1 MPKKVFVSGCFD
13 MLHSGHVAFFEE
25 AATHGD
31 LYVGIGSDRTINDLK
46 GRRTVNG
53 ERERLYMI
61 KSLRFVK
68 DAWINRGSGL
78 LDFEEELREIRPDI
92 FFVNEDGY
100 TPDKKRLCD
109 ELGIELVVSR
119 RVPVNGLPPRS
130 TTALRSECRIP
141 YRLDLAGG
149 WLDQPYVSKFWPG
162 AVLTISIEPDLEFND
177 RSGMSSSTR
186 KKAVELWQT
195 DIPEGDPNLLARTL
209 FCLENPPGTTYV
221 SGSQDAIGI
230 VFPGLNRLDY
240 ASGEYWPEKITPV
253 DDPEVLDFI
262 EQHLWFITLPPRDGS
277 FNVLDRTNISADGAR
292 ALAEAADGVWNA
304 LLARDIIAFGKSY
317 LASFEAQVAMFQLMK
332 SRVVSETI
340 EQYRDK
346 ALGWKLAG
354 AGGGGYLALVSE
366 RPVENAIRVRI
377 RRRQVGSYCDESR
390 S

>member
-1 MPKKVFVSGCFD
+1 MQKKVFVSGCFD

-25 AATHGD
+25 AATYGD
-31 LYVGIGSDRTINDLK
+31 LYVGIGSDRTINELK
-46 GRRTVNG
+46 GRRTING

-61 KSLRFVK
+61 RSLRCVK
-68 DAWINRGSGL
+68 DAWINQGSGL
-78 LDFEEELREIRPDI
+78 LDFESEIRELRPDI

-100 TPDKKRLCD
+100 TPDKKRLCK
-109 ELGIELVVSR
+109 ELGIELIVSR

-130 TTALRSECRIP
+130 TTELRSECRIP

-186 KKAVELWQT
+186 KKAVELWHT
-195 DIPEGDPNLLARTL
+195 DIPDGDPHLLARTL
-209 FCLENPPGTTYV
+209 FCLENPPGTTYI

-240 ASGEYWPEKITPV
+240 APGEYWPEKITTV
-253 DDPEVLDFI
+253 NDPEVLDFI
-262 EQHLWFITLPPRDGS
+262 ERHLWFITLPPRAGD
-277 FNVLDRTNISADGAR
+277 FNVLDQTNISVEGAR
-292 ALAEAADGVWNA
+292 ALADAADGVWKA
-304 LLARDIIAFGKSY
+304 LLARDISAFGQSCR
-317 LASFEAQVAMFQLMK
+317 ASFEAQVAMFPLMK
-332 SRVVSETI
+332 SRAVSETI
-340 EQYRDK
+340 EHYRDK

-366 RPVENAIRVRI
+366 KQIENAIRIRI
-377 RRRQVGSYCDESR
+377 RRERTT
-390 S
+390 

>member
-25 AATHGD
+25 AASHGD
-31 LYVGIGSDRTINDLK
+31 LYAGIGSDSTINDLK

-61 KSLRFVK
+61 RSLKYVK
-68 DAWINRGSGL
+68 DAWINSGSGL
-78 LDFEEELREIRPDI
+78 LDFEEELRELRPDI

-100 TPDKKRLCD
+100 TPDKKRLCN

-119 RVPVNGLPPRS
+119 RVPVAGLPPRS
-130 TTALRSECRIP
+130 TTALRSECQIP

-149 WLDQPYVSKFWPG
+149 WLDQPYVSKYWPG
-162 AVLTISIEPDLEFND
+162 AVLTISIEPDFEFND

-186 KKAVELWQT
+186 KKAVQLWHT
-195 DIPEGDPNLLARTL
+195 DIPEGDPHLHARTL

-240 ASGEYWPEKITPV
+240 ARGEYWPEKITSV
-253 DDPEVLDFI
+253 DSPEILDWL
-262 EQHLWFITLPPRDGS
+262 EQRLWFITLPPRAGQ
-277 FNVLDRTNISADGAR
+277 FNVLDKTNISVEGAR
-292 ALAEAADGVWNA
+292 ALAEAADAVWDA
-304 LLARDIIAFGKSY
+304 IRDRDIDRLGNSFR
-317 LASFEAQVAMFQLMK
+317 ASFEAQVAMFPLMK
-332 SRVVSETI
+332 SRPVSDTI
-340 EQYRDK
+340 EQYKDR

-354 AGGGGYLALVSE
+354 AGGGGYLVLISE
-366 RPVENAIRVRI
+366 KPVENAIRIRI
-377 RRRQVGSYCDESR
+377 RRTRAVR
-390 S
+390 

>member
-31 LYVGIGSDRTINDLK
+31 LYVGVGSDRTINDLK
-46 GRRTVNG
+46 GRRTING

-61 KSLRFVK
+61 SSLRFVK
-68 DAWINRGSGL
+68 EAWINQGSGL
-78 LDFEEELREIRPDI
+78 LDFEDELRRLKPDI

-109 ELGIELVVSR
+109 ELGVELIVSK
-119 RVPVNGLPPRS
+119 RVPVAGLPPRS
-130 TTALRSECRIP
+130 TTALRGECRIP

-149 WLDQPYVSKFWPG
+149 WLDQPYVSKHWPG

-186 KKAVELWQT
+186 RKAIELWHT
-195 DIPEGDPNLLARTL
+195 DIPEGDPHLLARTL

-240 ASGEYWPEKITPV
+240 PSGDYWPEKITHV
-253 DDPEVLDFI
+253 HDPEVLDFI
-262 EQHLWFITLPPRDGS
+262 EEHLWFITLPPRAGD
-277 FNVLDRTNISADGAR
+277 FNVLDQTNITVEGAR
-292 ALAEAADGVWNA
+292 ALAEAADGVWEA
-304 LLARDIIAFGKSY
+304 LLKRDISAFGRFY
-317 LASFEAQVAMFQLMK
+317 RVSFEAQVAMFPLMK
-332 SRVVSETI
+332 SAVVSETI
-340 EQYRDK
+340 DHYRNQ

-366 RPVENAIRVRI
+366 KPVENAIKIRI
-377 RRRQVGSYCDESR
+377 RRRRTV
-390 S
+390 

>member
-1 MPKKVFVSGCFD
+1 MKKTVFVSGCFD

-31 LYVGIGSDRTINDLK
+31 LYVGIGSDRTISELK

-61 KSLRFVK
+61 SSLKYVK

-78 LDFEEELREIRPDI
+78 TDFEEELREMRPDI

-100 TPDKKRLCD
+100 TPDKKKLCD

-119 RVPVNGLPPRS
+119 RVPVSGLPPRS

-149 WLDQPYVSKFWPG
+149 WLDQPYVSKLWPG

-177 RSGMSSSTR
+177 RSGMSGSTR
-186 KKAVELWQT
+186 RKAVELWQT
-195 DIPEGDPNLLARTL
+195 DIPDGDPHLLARTL

-221 SGSQDAIGI
+221 SGSQDSIGI

-253 DDPEVLDFI
+253 NDPEILDWL
-262 EQHLWFITLPPRDGS
+262 ERHLWFITLPPRAGD
-277 FNVLDRTNISADGAR
+277 FNVLDQTNISVEGAR
-292 ALAEAADGVWNA
+292 ALAEAADGVWKSI
-304 LLARDIIAFGKSY
+304 LAMDIQGLGHWYK
-317 LASFEAQVAMFQLMK
+317 ASFEAQVAMFPMMK
-332 SRVVSETI
+332 SRTVRDTI
-340 EQYRDK
+340 DIYKDR
-346 ALGWKLAG
+346 ALAWKLAG
-354 AGGGGYLALVSE
+354 AGGGGYLAMVSE
-366 RPVENAIRVRI
+366 RPVENAIKIRI
-377 RRRQVGSYCDESR
+377 RRERIV
-390 S
+390 

>member
-1 MPKKVFVSGCFD
+1 MQKKVFVSGCFD

-25 AATHGD
+25 AATYGD
-31 LYVGIGSDRTINDLK
+31 LYVGIGSDRTINELK
-46 GRRTVNG
+46 GRRTING

-61 KSLRFVK
+61 RSLRCVK
-68 DAWINRGSGL
+68 DAWINQGSGL
-78 LDFEEELREIRPDI
+78 LDFESEIRELRPDI

-100 TPDKKRLCD
+100 TPDKKRLCK

-130 TTALRSECRIP
+130 TTELRSECRIP

-186 KKAVELWQT
+186 KKAVELWHT
-195 DIPEGDPNLLARTL
+195 DIPDGDPHLLARTL

-240 ASGEYWPEKITPV
+240 APGEYWPEKITTV
-253 DDPEVLDFI
+253 NDPEVLDFI
-262 EQHLWFITLPPRDGS
+262 ERHLWFITLPPRDGS
-277 FNVLDRTNISADGAR
+277 FNVLEHTNITSDGAR
-292 ALAEAADGVWNA
+292 ALAEAADGVWDA
-304 LLARDIIAFGKSY
+304 LLAKDTNCFGKLY
-317 LASFEAQVAMFQLMK
+317 RASFEAQVAMFPLMK
-332 SRVVSETI
+332 SRAVSETI
-340 EQYRDK
+340 EHYRDK

-366 RPVENAIRVRI
+366 KQIENAIRIRI
-377 RRRQVGSYCDESR
+377 RRERTT
-390 S
+390 

>member
-1 MPKKVFVSGCFD
+1 MRRKVFVSGCFD

-25 AATHGD
+25 AATYGD

-46 GRRTVNG
+46 GRRTING

-61 KSLRFVK
+61 RSLKYVK
-68 DAWINRGSGL
+68 DAWVNKGSGL
-78 LDFEEELREIRPDI
+78 LDFEDELCQLRPDI

-119 RVPVNGLPPRS
+119 RIPVNGLPPRS
-130 TTALRSECRIP
+130 TSALRSECHIP

-177 RSGMSSSTR
+177 RSGMASSTR
-186 KKAVELWQT
+186 KKAVELWHT
-195 DIPEGDPNLLARTL
+195 DIPEGDPGLLARTL

-240 ASGEYWPEKITPV
+240 APGEYWPEKITSV
-253 DDPEVLDFI
+253 QDPEVLDII
-262 EQHLWFITLPPRDGS
+262 ESHLWFITLPPRGGA
-277 FNVLDRTNISADGAR
+277 FNVLEHTNITSDGAR
-292 ALAEAADGVWNA
+292 ALAEASDGVWNA
-304 LLARDIIAFGKSY
+304 LLAKDISSFGKFY
-317 LASFEAQVAMFQLMK
+317 RDSFEAQVALFPMMK
-332 SRVVSETI
+332 SPVGRETI
-340 EQYRDK
+340 EHYRDK

-366 RPVENAIRVRI
+366 RPIENAIRIRI
-377 RRRQVGSYCDESR
+377 RRER
-390 S
+390 SA

>member
-1 MPKKVFVSGCFD
+1 MSKKVFVSGCFD

-31 LYVGIGSDRTINDLK
+31 LYVGIGSDRTISDLK

-61 KSLRFVK
+61 RSLKYVK
-68 DAWINRGSGL
+68 DAWINKGSGL
-78 LDFEEELREIRPDI
+78 LDFEEELRELRPEI
-92 FFVNEDGY
+92 FFINEDGY

-186 KKAVELWQT
+186 KKAVELWHT
-195 DIPEGDPNLLARTL
+195 DIPEGDPGMLARTL

-253 DDPEVLDFI
+253 NDPEVIDFI

-277 FNVLDRTNISADGAR
+277 FNVLDKTNITVDGAR
-292 ALAEAADGVWNA
+292 ALAEAADGVWEA
-304 LLARDIIAFGKSY
+304 VLAKDINAFGRWY
-317 LASFEAQVAMFQLMK
+317 LASFEAQVAMFPLMK

-340 EQYRDK
+340 EQYKDK

-354 AGGGGYLALVSE
+354 AGGGGYLALVSD
-366 RPVENAIRVRI
+366 RPVENAIRIRI
-377 RRRQVGSYCDESR
+377 RRERPV
-390 S
+390 

>member
-1 MPKKVFVSGCFD
+1 MQKKVFVSGCFD

-25 AATHGD
+25 AATYGD
-31 LYVGIGSDRTINDLK
+31 LYVGIGSDRTINELK
-46 GRRTVNG
+46 GRRTING

-61 KSLRFVK
+61 RSLRCVK
-68 DAWINRGSGL
+68 DAWINQGSGL
-78 LDFEEELREIRPDI
+78 LDFESEIRELRPDI

-100 TPDKKRLCD
+100 TPDKKRLCK

-130 TTALRSECRIP
+130 TTELRSECRIP

-186 KKAVELWQT
+186 KKAVELWHT
-195 DIPEGDPNLLARTL
+195 DIPDGDPHLLARTL

-240 ASGEYWPEKITPV
+240 APGEYWPEKITTV
-253 DDPEVLDFI
+253 NDPEVLDFI
-262 EQHLWFITLPPRDGS
+262 ERHLWFITLPPRAGD
-277 FNVLDRTNISADGAR
+277 FNVLDQTNISVEGAR
-292 ALAEAADGVWNA
+292 ALADAADGVWKA
-304 LLARDIIAFGKSY
+304 LLARDISAFGQSCR
-317 LASFEAQVAMFQLMK
+317 ASFEAQVAMFPLMK
-332 SRVVSETI
+332 SRAVSETI
-340 EQYRDK
+340 EHYRDK

-366 RPVENAIRVRI
+366 KQIENAIRIRI
-377 RRRQVGSYCDESR
+377 RRERTT
-390 S
+390 

>member
-13 MLHSGHVAFFEE
+13 LLHSGHVAFFEE

-31 LYVGIGSDRTINDLK
+31 LYVGVGSDRTINDLK
-46 GRRTVNG
+46 GRRTING

-61 KSLRFVK
+61 SSLRFVK
-68 DAWINRGSGL
+68 EAWINQGSGL
-78 LDFEEELREIRPDI
+78 LDFEDELRRLKPDI

-109 ELGIELVVSR
+109 ELGVELIVSK
-119 RVPVNGLPPRS
+119 RVPVAGLPPRS
-130 TTALRSECRIP
+130 TTELRSECRIP

-149 WLDQPYVSKFWPG
+149 WLDQPYVSKHWPG
-162 AVLTISIEPDLEFND
+162 PVLTISIEPDLEFND

-186 KKAVELWQT
+186 RKAIELWHT
-195 DIPEGDPNLLARTL
+195 DIPEGDPHLLARTL

-240 ASGEYWPEKITPV
+240 PSGDYWPEKITPV
-253 DDPEVLDFI
+253 HDPEVLDFI
-262 EQHLWFITLPPRDGS
+262 EEHLWFITLPPRAGD
-277 FNVLDRTNISADGAR
+277 FNVLDQTNITVEGAR
-292 ALAEAADGVWNA
+292 ALAEAADGVWEA
-304 LLARDIIAFGKSY
+304 LLKRDISAFGRFY
-317 LASFEAQVAMFQLMK
+317 RVSFEAQVAMFPLMK
-332 SRVVSETI
+332 SAVVSETI
-340 EQYRDK
+340 DHYRNQ

-366 RPVENAIRVRI
+366 KPVENAIKIRI
-377 RRRQVGSYCDESR
+377 RRRRTV
-390 S
+390 

>member
-1 MPKKVFVSGCFD
+1 MVKKVFVSGCFD

-31 LYVGIGSDRTINDLK
+31 LYVGIGSDRTINELK

-61 KSLRFVK
+61 RSLRYVR
-68 DAWINRGSGL
+68 DAWINKGSGL
-78 LDFEEELREIRPDI
+78 LDFEEELRILRPDI

-100 TPDKKRLCD
+100 TPDKTKLCD

-119 RVPVNGLPPRS
+119 RVPVAGLPARS

-162 AVLTISIEPDLEFND
+162 AVLTISIEPDIEFND

-186 KKAVELWQT
+186 KKAVELWHT
-195 DIPEGDPNLLARTL
+195 DIPEGDPHMLARTL

-240 ASGEYWPEKITPV
+240 SPGEYWPDKITQV
-253 DDPEVLDFI
+253 ADPGVLDII
-262 EQHLWFITLPPRDGS
+262 EHHLWFITLPPWDGV
-277 FNVLDRTNISADGAR
+277 FNVLDQRNITSDGAR

-304 LLARDIIAFGKSY
+304 LLAMDISAFGQSY
-317 LASFEAQVAMFQLMK
+317 LASFEAQVAMFPLMK

-340 EQYRDK
+340 EHYRNK

-366 RPVENAIRVRI
+366 RPVENAIRIRI
-377 RRRQVGSYCDESR
+377 RRERTA
-390 S
+390 

>member
-1 MPKKVFVSGCFD
+1 MSKKVFVSGCFD

-31 LYVGIGSDRTINDLK
+31 LYVGIGSDRTIGELK
-46 GRRTVNG
+46 GRRTING

-61 KSLRFVK
+61 RSLRYVK

-78 LDFEEELREIRPDI
+78 LDFEEELRALRPDI

-100 TPDKKRLCD
+100 TPDKHRLCD
-109 ELGIELVVSR
+109 ELGVELVVSR
-119 RVPVNGLPPRS
+119 RVPVAGLPPRS

-186 KKAVELWQT
+186 KKAVELWHT
-195 DIPEGDPNLLARTL
+195 DIPDGDPHLLARTL

-240 ASGEYWPEKITPV
+240 AAGEYWPEKITTV
-253 DDPEVLDFI
+253 NDREVLGWL
-262 EQHLWFITLPPRDGS
+262 EQRLWFITLPPRAGG
-277 FNVLDRTNISADGAR
+277 FNVLDETNISVEGAR
-292 ALAEAADGVWNA
+292 ALAEAADGVWKA
-304 LLARDIIAFGKSY
+304 VLARDIEGLGRSY
-317 LASFEAQVAMFQLMK
+317 KASFEAQVAMFPLMK

-340 EQYRDK
+340 DLYKDR
-346 ALGWKLAG
+346 ALAWKLAG
-354 AGGGGYLALVSE
+354 AGGGGYLAMVSE
-366 RPVENAIRVRI
+366 RPIENAIRIRI
-377 RRRQVGSYCDESR
+377 RRERNV
-390 S
+390 

>member
-1 MPKKVFVSGCFD
+1 MQKKVFVSGCFD

-25 AATHGD
+25 AASYGD
-31 LYVGIGSDRTINDLK
+31 LYVGIGSDRTINELK
-46 GRRTVNG
+46 GRRTING

-61 KSLRFVK
+61 RSLRCVK
-68 DAWINRGSGL
+68 DAWINQGSGL
-78 LDFEEELREIRPDI
+78 LDFESEIRELRPDI

-100 TPDKKRLCD
+100 TPDKKRLCK
-109 ELGIELVVSR
+109 ELGIELIVSR
-119 RVPVNGLPPRS
+119 RVPVDGLPPRS
-130 TTALRSECRIP
+130 TTELRSECRIP

-186 KKAVELWQT
+186 KKAVELWHT
-195 DIPEGDPNLLARTL
+195 DIPDGDPHLLARTL

-240 ASGEYWPEKITPV
+240 APGEYWPEKITTV
-253 DDPEVLDFI
+253 NDPEVLDFI
-262 EQHLWFITLPPRDGS
+262 ERHLWFITLPPRAGD
-277 FNVLDRTNISADGAR
+277 FNVLDQTNISVEGAR
-292 ALAEAADGVWNA
+292 ALADAADGVWKA
-304 LLARDIIAFGKSY
+304 LLARDISAFGQSCR
-317 LASFEAQVAMFQLMK
+317 ASFEAQVAMFPLMK
-332 SRVVSETI
+332 SRAVSETI
-340 EQYRDK
+340 EHYRDK

-366 RPVENAIRVRI
+366 KQIENAIRIRI
-377 RRRQVGSYCDESR
+377 RRERTT
-390 S
+390 